1 MAESVVLRKT
11 KQKHLILGSLRNA
24 SEGHV
29 TAEKIVD
36 ELKAKGTPVAKSTVY
51 RYLAQLEGSG
61 EVRKYLLSE
70 NSPACYQ
77 FIGANGACFEH
88 YHLMCQT
95 CGQIVHFENA
105 ELQEIFSGMRE
116 RAGFHI
122 DGSRTVFYGLCEGC
136 LGENKGREEI
146 QR

>member
-1 MAESVVLRKT
+1 MAGNIVLRET
-11 KQKHLILGSLRNA
+11 KQKRLILCCLRSA
-24 SEGHV
+24 AEGHV
-29 TAEKIVD
+29 TADKIVD

-51 RYLAQLEGSG
+51 RYLSQLEESG

-77 FIGANGACFEH
+77 FVGASESCSAH
-88 YHLMCQT
+88 YHLMCQA

-105 ELQEIFSGMRE
+105 ELREIFSGVRE

-122 DGSRTVFYGLCEGC
+122 DGSRTVFYGLCEKC
-136 LGENKGREEI
+136 LKTNEA
-146 QR
+146 